1 MSVRYIIVDDE
12 SVAHDIIKKYCSLLP
27 NMQLMRDC
35 YDAIEAIEYLN
46 SNAVDLI
53 FLDLNMPKLNGFA
66 FLKTLPSPPK
76 VIVTTAYK
84 EHALEGYELNIV
96 DYLLKPFSFERFL
109 KAVNK
114 AHTDTSKAPAIKQN
128 EVSVEIPER
137 IFLRSTNQHIQV
149 ALDDILFV
157 EASGNYIKIVLKEE
171 IITLRGTL
179 SSVSEHIPTDG
190 LLQVHRSFMVAQK
203 HIKRIEGNEI
213 LIGNYTVPIGKLFRA
228 QLDRI
233 LKMQRH

>member
-1 MSVRYIIVDDE
+1 MSIRYIIVDDE

-27 NMQLMRDC
+27 NMQLMQHC

-46 SNAVDLI
+46 NNEVDLI
-53 FLDLNMPKLNGFA
+53 FLDLNMPKLQGFE
-66 FLKTLPSPPK
+66 FLKTLSHSPK

-114 AHTDTSKAPAIKQN
+114 SHTDNPKIISNPQNKVADAKQ
-128 EVSVEIPER
+128 ER
-137 IFLRSTNQHIQV
+137 FFLRSDNKYTQIV
-149 ALDDILFV
+149 LDDILFI
-157 EASGNYIKIVLKEE
+157 ESSGNYIKIVLKEE
-171 IITLRGTL
+171 IITMRGKL
-179 SSVSEHIPTDG
+179 SSMMELMPIDSFV
-190 LLQVHRSFMVAQK
+190 QVHRSFMVAQK
-203 HIKRIEGNEI
+203 HIKRIEGNQI
-213 LIGNYTVPIGKLFRA
+213 FLDNYTVPVGKLFKM

-233 LKMQRH
+233 LK

>member
-1 MSVRYIIVDDE
+1 MSVKYIIVDDE
-12 SVAHDIIKKYCSLLP
+12 SIAHDIIKKYCSLLP
-27 NMQLMRDC
+27 NMQLMKDC

-46 SNAVDLI
+46 SNTVDLI
-53 FLDLNMPKLNGFA
+53 FLDLNMPKLHGFE
-66 FLKTLPSPPK
+66 FLKTLPNQPK
-76 VIVTTAYK
+76 IIVTTAYK

-114 AHTDTSKAPAIKQN
+114 ARTDTSKAPSIVQN
-128 EVSVEIPER
+128 EWSDGKPAR
-137 IFLRSTNQHIQV
+137 IFLRTNNKHIQV
-149 ALDDILFV
+149 VLDDILFV

-179 SSVSEHIPTDG
+179 ASLAEHMPTEG
-190 LLQVHRSFMVAQK
+190 LIQVHRSFMVAQK

-213 LIGNYTVPIGKLFRA
+213 VIGDHTVPIGKLFKT
-228 QLDRI
+228 QLDRF
-233 LKMQRH
+233 LK